1 MPNVALETLKTERN
15 AIDNLIKN
23 FQTERFEQAIE
34 LINKTEGKVIFTGLG
49 KTGHIGKKL
58 AATFASTGT
67 PAFFMQSTEANH
79 GDLGMVDFAKDTLI
93 AISHSGESNES
104 FNTLRLCNENNMRI
118 ITICN
123 NDDSTIAKLGSVN
136 LKNFV
141 TAEGCPLGLAPMSS
155 TTVTLALGDALAA
168 AVMVRK
174 GFTAEDFGASH
185 PAGKLG
191 RRLLKAGSSEVMSI
205 LPSIPNGSTLKEAL
219 TLMNHYRMGC
229 LVVVDENENLA
240 GFISQGDFGRGLEK
254 LGMEGKVDEIM
265 TLAPT
270 TIDADELG
278 VGGYNIMREK
288 NISSLVVMHDQKP
301 MGILDIKICRKMF
314 S

>member
-1 MPNVALETLKTERN
+1 MANIALETLKTERN

-23 FQTERFEQAIE
+23 FQTEKFEEAIE
-34 LINKTEGKVIFTGLG
+34 LITATEGKVIFTGLG

-79 GDLGMVDFAKDTLI
+79 GDLGMVDFKNDTLV

-123 NDDSTIAKLGSVN
+123 NDESTIAKFGNVN

-174 GFTAEDFGASH
+174 GFTVDDFGASH

-205 LPSIPNGSTLKEAL
+205 LPSIQTGSTLKDAL
-219 TLMNHYRMGC
+219 ILMNHYRMGC
-229 LVVVDENENLA
+229 LVAIDENHNLA

-254 LGMEGKVDEIM
+254 LGMTGKIDEIM

-270 TIDADELG
+270 TIEADELG
-278 VGGYNIMREK
+278 VGGYNTMRDK
-288 NISSLVVMHDQKP
+288 NISSLVVIHDQKP
-301 MGILDIKICRKMF
+301 MGILDIKICRSLF
-314 S
+314 N